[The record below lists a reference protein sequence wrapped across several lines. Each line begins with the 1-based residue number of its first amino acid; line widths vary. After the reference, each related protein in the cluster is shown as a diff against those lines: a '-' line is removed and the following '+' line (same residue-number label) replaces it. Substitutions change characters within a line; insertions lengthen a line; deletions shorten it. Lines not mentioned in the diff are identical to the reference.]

1 MGELKVE
8 NHVITIFDQEKI
20 EISQAEEIL
29 SSTEKEVY
37 VKLQKDILRVSGEN
51 LKINKLIPESQTMSI
66 SGKILGV
73 NYMSKMNKKSLFG
86 KVFK

>member
-1 MGELKVE
+1 ME

-37 VKLQKDILRVSGEN
+37 VKLQKDILHVTGEN

>member
-1 MGELKVE
+1 ME